1 MTDALRPPRT
11 TWEYCL
17 SAADELVLWHMRQGE
32 SVPEADRPRV
42 VTLIGAAVYGLAS
55 SISLEGPDVAGLP
68 LTGPDESR
76 SVSVRGVLQ
85 HHALLALQ
93 RCPFEVLG
101 AAEREQ
107 MLAAYGSRTFDV
119 ARETA
124 VAVITHHA
132 RSSGQT
138 GQPHPTIRDRAP
150 AMVGVRSA
158 GASAGARV
166 DVEEARSRQQFLKV
180 AGVIWVVYDAG
191 LSRLPVVCTRCQAR
205 TGLTLQAD
213 AEAGSVRVIC
223 PERHTTHDPRLTIAG
238 VLEAIALGGPSRSED
253 IEINA

>member
-1 MTDALRPPRT
+1 MTDDLRPPRT

-32 SVPEADRPRV
+32 DVPEADRPRV
-42 VTLIGAAVYGLAS
+42 VTLIGAAAYGLAS
-55 SISLEGPDVAGLP
+55 SISLDGPDVAGLP

-85 HHALLALQ
+85 HHALRALQ
-93 RCPFEVLG
+93 TSPYEVLG

-107 MLAAYGSRTFDV
+107 LLAAYGSPVFDL

-150 AMVGVRSA
+150 AMA
-158 GASAGARV
+158 GAPAAGPRV
-166 DVEEARSRQQFLKV
+166 DVDVARSRQQYLTA
-180 AGVIWVVYDAG
+180 AGVIWVVYDGG
-191 LSRLPVVCTRCQAR
+191 LSRQPVVCTNCQAR

-213 AEAGSVRVIC
+213 ADAGSVRVIC
-223 PERHTTHDPRLTIAG
+223 RELHTTHDHRLTVAG
-238 VLEAIALGGPSRSED
+238 VQEAIALAGASRSGD
-253 IEINA
+253 IEINAGVTA

>member
-17 SAADELVLWHMRQGE
+17 SAADELVLWHMRQGRD
-32 SVPEADRPRV
+32 VPETDRPRV
-42 VTLIGAAVYGLAS
+42 VTLIGAAAYGLAS
-55 SISLEGPDVAGLP
+55 SISLDGPDIAGLP

-76 SVSVRGVLQ
+76 SASVRGVLQ
-85 HHALLALQ
+85 HHALTALQ
-93 RCPFEVLG
+93 TSPYEVLG

-107 MLAAYGSRTFDV
+107 LLAAYGTSAFDL

-132 RSSGQT
+132 QSSGQS

-150 AMVGVRSA
+150 EMA
-158 GASAGARV
+158 GIRAAGTKV
-166 DVEEARSRQQFLKV
+166 DVEEARSRQQFLKTSG
-180 AGVIWVVYDAG
+180 AIWVVYDEG
-191 LSRLPVVCTRCQAR
+191 LSRLPVLCTRCQAR

-213 AEAGSVRVIC
+213 AETGSVRVIC
-223 PERHTTHDPRLTIAG
+223 PDRHTTHDHRLTTAG
-238 VLEAIALGGPSRSED
+238 VQAALALGGATRSDD

>member
-1 MTDALRPPRT
+1 MTDALPPPRT

-32 SVPEADRPRV
+32 DVPEAERPRV
-42 VTLIGAAVYGLAS
+42 VTLIGAAAYGLAS
-55 SISLEGPDVAGLP
+55 SISLDGPDVAGLP

-76 SVSVRGVLQ
+76 SASLRGVLQ
-85 HHALLALQ
+85 HHALRALQ
-93 RCPFEVLG
+93 TSPYEVMG

-107 MLAAYGSRTFDV
+107 LLAAYGSPAFDL

-124 VAVITHHA
+124 VAVISHHA

-150 AMVGVRSA
+150 AMA
-158 GASAGARV
+158 GTRAAGARV
-166 DVEEARSRQQFLKV
+166 DVEEARSRQQFLTA
-180 AGVIWVVYDAG
+180 AGVIWVVYDGG
-191 LSRLPVVCTRCQAR
+191 LSRLPVACTHCQAR

-223 PERHTTHDPRLTIAG
+223 PDRHTTHDHRLTLAG
-238 VLEAIALGGPSRSED
+238 VQEAISRRAASRSGD
-253 IEINA
+253 IEINTETTA